1 MVADR
6 APAALSAGHRLVQ
19 RILEVAPG
27 GRVFTTQDAVA
38 AGEELGF
45 SRGHTDKLLSELVDR
60 GLLERPRGRLYVMQP
75 PYGGLMPVRPV
86 AIAVRAVTPAAVS
99 GDTALAHWDFLS
111 QAPLHEEVVST
122 PARIQ
127 WRRGVHAD
135 GPDRLW
141 EIGGST
147 VRFRRIPQGQMFGIT
162 AVRLDSETVVPMF
175 DRERS
180 LLELLSRPEPASAQW
195 AGELI
200 RDHLHQLDRS
210 RLREYASRLSVSK
223 QLARIIHGRPTH
235 GRAKNA
241 S

>member
-6 APAALSAGHRLVQ
+6 APTALSAGHRLVQ

-99 GDTALAHWDFLS
+99 GDTALVHWDFVS

-122 PARIQ
+122 PARVQ
-127 WRRGVHAD
+127 WRHGVHAD

-141 EIGGST
+141 KVGGST
-147 VRFRRIPQGQMFGIT
+147 VRFRRVPRDEMFGIT
-162 AVRLDSETVVPMF
+162 SVRLDSETVVPMF

-180 LLELLSRPEPASAQW
+180 LLELLSRPEPASEQW
-195 AGELI
+195 AGEVI
-200 RDHLHQLDRS
+200 RDNLGQLDRS
-210 RLREYASRLSVSK
+210 RLWEYAARLGASK
-223 QLARIIHGRPTH
+223 QLARVSHRRPPR
-235 GRAKNA
+235 G
-241 S
+241 

>member
-1 MVADR
+1 
-6 APAALSAGHRLVQ
+6 
-19 RILEVAPG
+19 
-27 GRVFTTQDAVA
+27 VFTTQDAVA
-38 AGEELGF
+38 AGEELGL
-45 SRGHTDKLLSELVDR
+45 SRGHTDKLLTELVDR

-99 GDTALAHWDFLS
+99 GDTALVHWDLIS

-127 WRRGVHAD
+127 WRREVRAD

-141 EIGGST
+141 KVRGST
-147 VRFRRIPQGQMFGIT
+147 IRFRRVPRDHMFGIT
-162 AVRLDSETVVPMF
+162 SVRLDSETVVPMF

-180 LLELLSRPEPASAQW
+180 LLELLSRPEPSSALW
-195 AGELI
+195 VGELI
-200 RDHLHQLDRS
+200 RDHQPQLDRA
-210 RLREYASRLSVSK
+210 RLWEYSDRLGVSK
-223 QLARIIHGRPTH
+223 ELARISHGRLPR
-235 GRAKNA
+235 GRAKTA